1 MKTNYKENV
10 EENYLTTDISM
21 LAYISKLEKGIDMR
35 DILIA
40 VLLSLC
46 FLFFIGGILAGKN
59 SKQTEIENRAKEIK
73 TETITQ
79 QQLELLI
86 FNEVQL

>member
-1 MKTNYKENV
+1 V
-10 EENYLTTDISM
+10 
-21 LAYISKLEKGIDMR
+21 LAYISKLEKGIDVR
-35 DILIA
+35 GILIA
-40 VLLSLC
+40 VLLNLC

>member
-1 MKTNYKENV
+1 MKDT
-10 EENYLTTDISM
+10 L
-21 LAYISKLEKGIDMR
+21 L
-35 DILIA
+35 LIA
-40 VLLSLC
+40 FLLIFLC
-46 FLFFIGGILAGKN
+46 GIFIGR
-59 SKQTEIENRAKEIK
+59 STKQTEFENRAKEIK